1 MKSKSTGSKAS
12 TTAPAIADEINAYSK
27 AQSIGLSAICDA
39 LRAEIDSCLPSAT
52 SKMWHGS
59 PVWFIGDNPV
69 VGYNVTT
76 KKVVCLLFWNGQS
89 FDENGFIPVG
99 KSGKAAQVSYAN
111 QSEIDTTLL
120 HRWLMKAGTMIW
132 DYRSMYKERL
142 AETKAA
148 KADATRPRK
157 KA

>member
-1 MKSKSTGSKAS
+1 MKSRSIGTTAS
-12 TTAPAIADEINAYSK
+12 TAAPTLIDEISAYSK
-27 AQSIGLSAICDA
+27 AQSIELAAICDA
-39 LRAEIDSCLPSAT
+39 LREEIDSCLPAAT

-76 KKVVCLLFWNGQS
+76 KKVACLLFWNGQS
-89 FDENGFIPVG
+89 FDEQGFKPVG
-99 KSGKAAQVSYAN
+99 KGGKAAQVSFADK
-111 QSEIDTTLL
+111 SEINTKML
-120 HRWLMKAGTMIW
+120 HKWLKKAGEMIW

-142 AETKAA
+142 AETKSA
-148 KADATRPRK
+148 KADAKRLRK